1 MIVPQILGPP
11 KAAMPPPSA
20 QASLVQALSRA
31 IYGSM
36 GANAAEWTTSIGHH
50 LIAQLE
56 GSEEPP
62 PVSPKILLLS
72 REERNELE
80 KLLTAAVRAATRME
94 GSVPSQRAVAEQLLL
109 GLHASTSRG
118 GGLPAEIHCVLTKLD
133 DRLVKALERG
143 DVKLLR
149 SAWLLAQPD
158 GYLLQRRQDLE
169 AGALLTPAEAVALIR
184 EGKRGAG
191 VVSHGWLLP
200 GCPDPAGARVALL
213 RRVLRSQP
221 HIKALF
227 FDFPS
232 LYQQP
237 RGEEEDRAFR
247 RALGVCQPLLDEPR
261 SPSLPLPPSTC
272 FPR

>member
-1 MIVPQILGPP
+1 
-11 KAAMPPPSA
+11 MPSSSA
-20 QASLVQALSRA
+20 QASLEQALSRA
-31 IYGSM
+31 INGSS
-36 GANAAEWTTSIGHH
+36 GANAAERATSIGHH

-56 GSEEPP
+56 GTEEPP
-62 PVSPKILLLS
+62 PVSSETLLS
-72 REERNELE
+72 REERKLE
-80 KLLTAAVRAATRME
+80 KLLTAAVQAATRMG